1 MNCTRSALRLHQS
14 LGLRGLPLRGS
25 TASFARFNS
34 TSPSSPKIIEY
45 DSPLRKAVTGLK
57 IFSVGSLGLTA
68 AITPIFIM
76 MESTGAQ
83 MVMIG
88 TAFTVSALNTLMV
101 TYLTSPYVI
110 RARTILPTSSSSSA
124 SDDGR
129 QIEITT
135 LSLIGT
141 KKTATFPAKVLME
154 TDEYDNTESR
164 FLSNVTVQKDLKGE
178 YKGVKTDFF
187 VHKDQKGD
195 GIDAIWAAVREE
207 GKVSKRLA

>member
-14 LGLRGLPLRGS
+14 LGLRALPLRGS
-25 TASFARFNS
+25 VVSFARFNS
-34 TSPSSPKIIEY
+34 TSSPSSPSPKIIEY

-110 RARTILPTSSSSSA
+110 RARTILSPSSSSE
-124 SDDGR
+124 GR
-129 QIEITT
+129 QIEFTT

-154 TDEYDNTESR
+154 TDEYDSTDSR
-164 FLSNVTVQKDLKGE
+164 FLSNVTVQKELKGE
-178 YKGVKTDFF
+178 YEGVKTDFF
-187 VHKDQKGD
+187 VHKDQKGE

-207 GKVSKRLA
+207 GKVSERLV